1 MSKSMSNQDTKK
13 KVEAINKLTLGQ
25 KLLAYT
31 KKPLSFILLITI
43 CLGALL
49 TLGSVL
55 WIIIYIF
62 MKGTVPLFT
71 HAKELF
77 AWEWTTTNQS
87 MLPAFINTLQIIFLS
102 LLIAVPIGVCAAIY
116 MVEYANSKS
125 MFVQSVRLAAEVLA
139 GIPSIV
145 YGLFGMIIFVNT
157 FQWGYTILGGAL
169 TMSLMILPLILRTTE
184 ESLRTVPN
192 AIRESSYALGAGKL
206 RTIFKIILP
215 AGLSG
220 ILSGI
225 IMGIGRVLGETGA
238 LIYTAGITNGIGN
251 LLSGGKTLSV
261 HLYFLAKE
269 GLYTDKAW
277 ATALVLLL
285 LVFAVYG
292 LAGFVENKLKKDY

>member
-1 MSKSMSNQDTKK
+1 MLSKKSKK
-13 KVEAINKLTLGQ
+13 KGEAINRLTLGQ

-31 KKPLSFILLITI
+31 KKPFSFMLLIAI
-43 CLGALL
+43 SISAII
-49 TLGSVL
+49 TLGSVV
-55 WIIIYIF
+55 WIIVYIF
-62 MKGTVPLFT
+62 MKGTVPLFAQ
-71 HAKELF
+71 AKDLF
-77 AWEWTTTNQS
+77 ALTWTTTNQS
-87 MLPAFINTLQIIFLS
+87 MLPALINTLQIIVVS
-102 LLIAVPIGVCAAIY
+102 LLIAVPIGVCAAVY
-116 MVEYANSKS
+116 LVEYANSKS

-145 YGLFGMIIFVNT
+145 YGIFGMIVFVNV
-157 FQWGYTILGGAL
+157 FQWGYSILGGAL
-169 TMSLMILPLILRTTE
+169 TMSFMILPLILRTTE
-184 ESLRTVPN
+184 ESLRAVPN

-206 RTIFKIILP
+206 RTIFHIILP

-225 IMGIGRVLGETGA
+225 IMGIGRVVGETGA
-238 LIYTAGITNGIGN
+238 LIYTAGITNGLGN
-251 LLSGGKTLSV
+251 IFNGDGGKTLSV

-292 LAGFVENKLKKDY
+292 LAGFVENKLKREY

>member
-1 MSKSMSNQDTKK
+1 MSLKKSKTNS
-13 KVEAINKLTLGQ
+13 EAINKLTLGQ

-31 KKPLSFILLITI
+31 KKPFSFILLIAI
-43 CLGALL
+43 SISALI
-49 TLGSVL
+49 TLGSVV
-55 WIIIYIF
+55 WIIVYIF

-71 HAKELF
+71 QAKDLF
-77 AWEWTTTNQS
+77 AVKWTTANQS
-87 MLPAFINTLQIIFLS
+87 MLPALINTLQIIVVS
-102 LLIAVPIGVCAAIY
+102 LLIAVPIGVCAAVY
-116 MVEYANSKS
+116 LVEYANSKS

-145 YGLFGMIIFVNT
+145 YGIFGMIVFVNA
-157 FQWGYTILGGAL
+157 FKWGYTIFGGAL

-184 ESLRTVPN
+184 ESLRAVPN

-206 RTIFKIILP
+206 RTILHIILP

-220 ILSGI
+220 ILSGV
-225 IMGIGRVLGETGA
+225 IMGIGRVIGETGA
-238 LIYTAGITNGIGN
+238 LIYTAGITNGLGN
-251 LLSGGKTLSV
+251 VFNGDGGKTLSV

-292 LAGFVENKLKKDY
+292 LAGFVENKLKREY

>member
-1 MSKSMSNQDTKK
+1 MEPDKSKKNK
-13 KVEAINKLTLGQ
+13 EAINKLTVGQ
-25 KLLAYT
+25 KLVAYT
-31 KKPLSFILLITI
+31 KKPLSFILLIAICIGTI
-43 CLGALL
+43 L

-62 MKGTVPLFT
+62 SKGTLPLFT
-71 HAKELF
+71 QARELF
-77 AWEWTTTNQS
+77 AWEWTTSNQS
-87 MLPAFINTLQIIFLS
+87 MLPAFINTLQIIAIS
-102 LLIAVPIGVCAAIY
+102 LGIAIPIGVCAAIY
-116 MVEYANSKS
+116 LVEYAKS
-125 MFVQSVRLAAEVLA
+125 ESLFVQSIRLAAEVLA

-145 YGLFGMIIFVNT
+145 YGLFGMIVFVN
-157 FQWGYTILGGAL
+157 FFHWGYTILGGAL

-184 ESLRTVPN
+184 ESLRAVPN
-192 AIRESSYALGAGKL
+192 SIRESSYALGAGKL
-206 RTIFKIILP
+206 RTIFKILLP

-220 ILSGI
+220 MLSGI
-225 IMGIGRVLGETGA
+225 IMGIGRVIGETGA

-251 LLSGGKTLSV
+251 MFTGGKTLSV

-277 ATALVLLL
+277 ATALVLLI